1 MSPSHSIAV
10 KRALVLVLVI
20 ISLGTIE
27 AQASMAPQ
35 GVGLTTKEKQRRN
48 ELLNRLCSEKE
59 VGCDYL
65 TSIFRDPRLE
75 IYQPPQPTAEQAPSS
90 PQRERERNPYL
101 TNRFGLVSTES
112 LERCRSFIGAHAATL
127 AAAYEEYGV
136 SKEIIC
142 GHLRIETDFGIPTK
156 LSPNP
161 LGTRPAINQLISLYV
176 RNPSLK
182 DQGTRF
188 VRRQE
193 FAFAELSKLIAA
205 GKKFGWDLFGVP
217 GSPTGAIGLVQFEPS
232 SFSVAVD
239 GNGDGRIDL
248 FDPDDAILSIAHYL
262 VTRGWDRDPEH
273 QRRAIYAYYGGHY
286 DQDPHKYYMEAV
298 LRYAN
303 EVHTYLRN
311 HPVERDYSIL
321 RGQLIASPARRLTVR
336 HVVDGAVEKPH
347 TATWIQ
353 LPHAARESDRP
364 SDSFKFLEGKSEIS
378 SDACIACSCVFL
390 PSVSAIE

>member
-1 MSPSHSIAV
+1 MSTSDSISL

-27 AQASMAPQ
+27 VQASIAPQ
-35 GVGLTTKEKQRRN
+35 AVGLTTKEKQRKT

-59 VGCDYL
+59 LGCDYL
-65 TSIFRDPRLE
+65 TLIFRDPRLE
-75 IYQPPQPTAEQAPSS
+75 IYQPPPPTAEQPPSD
-90 PQRERERNPYL
+90 PQRRRERNPYF
-101 TNRFGLVSTES
+101 TNRFGLVSPES

-176 RNPSLK
+176 RNPSPK

-193 FAFAELSKLIAA
+193 FAFAEISKLIAA
-205 GKKFGWDLFGVP
+205 GKKSGWDLFGVP

-239 GNGDGRIDL
+239 GDGDGRIDL
-248 FDPDDAILSIAHYL
+248 FDPDDAILSVAHYL
-262 VTRGWDRDPEH
+262 VTRGWDRNPEH

-303 EVHTYLRN
+303 EVHTYLKN
-311 HPVERDYSIL
+311 HPVERDLSIL
-321 RGQLIASPARRLTVR
+321 RCQLIASPARRLTVR

-347 TATWIQ
+347 TTMWVQ
-353 LPHAARESDRP
+353 LPHTAWESGRP
-364 SDSFKFLEGKSEIS
+364 PEPFEFLETKSEIS
-378 SDACIACSCVFL
+378 SDACIACCVFL
-390 PSVSAIE
+390 PSASAVE

>member
-1 MSPSHSIAV
+1 MSPSHSISV
-10 KRALVLVLVI
+10 KCALVLVLVI

-27 AQASMAPQ
+27 ARASMAPR
-35 GVGLTTKEKQRRN
+35 GVGLTTKEKQRKN
-48 ELLNRLCSEKE
+48 ELRSRLCSEKE
-59 VGCDYL
+59 LGCDYP

-75 IYQPPQPTAEQAPSS
+75 IYQPPPPTAEQPPSS
-90 PQRERERNPYL
+90 LQRERERNPYF
-101 TNRFGLVSTES
+101 TNRFGLVSPES

-176 RNPSLK
+176 RNPLLK

-205 GKKFGWDLFGVP
+205 GKNFGWDLFEVP
-217 GSPTGAIGLVQFEPS
+217 GSPTGAIGLVPFEPS
-232 SFSVAVD
+232 SFSAAVD
-239 GNGDGRIDL
+239 GDGDGRIDL
-248 FDPDDAILSIAHYL
+248 FEPDDSIFSIAHYL
-262 VTRGWDRDPEH
+262 VTRGWDRNPEH

-303 EVHTYLRN
+303 EVHTYLKN
-311 HPVERDYSIL
+311 HPVERDISISSP
-321 RGQLIASPARRLTVR
+321 QSIATPARRLTVR
-336 HVVDGAVEKPH
+336 HLVDGAVEKPQ
-347 TATWIQ
+347 AAMWVQ
-353 LPHAARESDRP
+353 PPHAARESGRP
-364 SDSFKFLEGKSEIS
+364 PDPFEFPEGKSEIS
-378 SDACIACSCVFL
+378 SDACIVCRCVFL
-390 PSVSAIE
+390 PSLSAIE